1 MKILDVISLGS
12 AIKER
17 RKELNYTQKFL
28 SEVTGLSSSFIS
40 DLEHG
45 KETTEIGKVLFLINT
60 LGLNFILEKRL
71 SK

>member
-60 LGLNFILEKRL
+60 LGLNFIPEKRG
-71 SK
+71 

>member
-45 KETTEIGKVLFLINT
+45 KETTEIGKVLFLIN
-60 LGLNFILEKRL
+60 FILEKRG
-71 SK
+71 

>member
-12 AIKER
+12 AIKEC

-60 LGLNFILEKRL
+60 LGLNFILEKRG
-71 SK
+71 

>member
-12 AIKER
+12 AKKER

-60 LGLNFILEKRL
+60 LGLNFILEKRG
-71 SK
+71 

>member
-1 MKILDVISLGS
+1 MKILDVISVGS

-60 LGLNFILEKRL
+60 LGLNFILEKRG
-71 SK
+71 

>member
-60 LGLNFILEKRL
+60 LGLNFILEK
-71 SK
+71 

>member
-17 RKELNYTQKFL
+17 RKELNYTQNFL

-60 LGLNFILEKRL
+60 LGLNFILEKRG
-71 SK
+71 

>member
-12 AIKER
+12 EIKER

-60 LGLNFILEKRL
+60 LGLNFILEKRG
-71 SK
+71 

>member
-1 MKILDVISLGS
+1 MKILDVISFGS

-60 LGLNFILEKRL
+60 LGLNFILEKRG
-71 SK
+71 

>member
-12 AIKER
+12 VIKER

-60 LGLNFILEKRL
+60 LGLNFILEKRG
-71 SK
+71 

>member
-45 KETTEIGKVLFLINT
+45 KETTEIGKILFLINT
-60 LGLNFILEKRL
+60 LGLNFILEKRG
-71 SK
+71 

>member
-45 KETTEIGKVLFLINT
+45 KETTEIGKVLFLINI
-60 LGLNFILEKRL
+60 LGLNFILEKRG
-71 SK
+71 

>member
-60 LGLNFILEKRL
+60 LGLNYKKKKRG
-71 SK
+71 

>member
-28 SEVTGLSSSFIS
+28 SEVTGVSSSFIS

-60 LGLNFILEKRL
+60 LGLNFILEKRG
-71 SK
+71 

>member
-12 AIKER
+12 AI
-17 RKELNYTQKFL
+17 KELNYTQKFL

-60 LGLNFILEKRL
+60 LGLNFILEKRG
-71 SK
+71 

>member
-45 KETTEIGKVLFLINT
+45 KETTEIGKVIFLINT
-60 LGLNFILEKRL
+60 LGLNFILEKRG
-71 SK
+71 

>member
-28 SEVTGLSSSFIS
+28 SEVTGLSSSFIT

-60 LGLNFILEKRL
+60 LGLNFILEKRG
-71 SK
+71 

>member
-45 KETTEIGKVLFLINT
+45 KETMEIGKVLFLINT
-60 LGLNFILEKRL
+60 LGLNFILEKRG
-71 SK
+71 

>member
-28 SEVTGLSSSFIS
+28 SDVTGLSSSFIS

-60 LGLNFILEKRL
+60 LGLNFILEKRG
-71 SK
+71 

>member
-28 SEVTGLSSSFIS
+28 SEVTGIRRSYIS

-60 LGLNFILEKRL
+60 LGLNFILEKRG
-71 SK
+71 

>member
-60 LGLNFILEKRL
+60 LGLNFILEKRG
-71 SK
+71 

>member
-1 MKILDVISLGS
+1 MEILDVISLGS

-60 LGLNFILEKRL
+60 LGLNFILEKRG
-71 SK
+71 

>member
-28 SEVTGLSSSFIS
+28 SEVTGLSSSFSS
-40 DLEHG
+40 DLEDG

-60 LGLNFILEKRL
+60 LGLNFILEKRG
-71 SK
+71 

>member
-28 SEVTGLSSSFIS
+28 SEVTGLSSCFIS

-60 LGLNFILEKRL
+60 LGLNFILEKRG
-71 SK
+71 

>member
-28 SEVTGLSSSFIS
+28 SEITGLSSSFIS

-60 LGLNFILEKRL
+60 LGLNFILEKRG
-71 SK
+71 

>member
-1 MKILDVISLGS
+1 MKIVDVISLGS

-60 LGLNFILEKRL
+60 LGLNFILEKRG
-71 SK
+71 

>member
-45 KETTEIGKVLFLINT
+45 KETTEIGKVLFLINS
-60 LGLNFILEKRL
+60 LGLNFILEKRG
-71 SK
+71 

>member
-60 LGLNFILEKRL
+60 LGLNFIIEKRG
-71 SK
+71 

>member
-1 MKILDVISLGS
+1 MKILDFISLVS

-17 RKELNYTQKFL
+17 LKELNYTQKFL

-60 LGLNFILEKRL
+60 LGLNFILEKRG
-71 SK
+71 

>member
-1 MKILDVISLGS
+1 MKILDVLSLGS

-60 LGLNFILEKRL
+60 LGLNFILEKRG
-71 SK
+71 

>member
-1 MKILDVISLGS
+1 MKILDAISLGS

-60 LGLNFILEKRL
+60 LGLNFILEKRG
-71 SK
+71 

>member
-45 KETTEIGKVLFLINT
+45 KETTEIGKVLFLIT
-60 LGLNFILEKRL
+60 TFGLNFILEKRG
-71 SK
+71 

>member
-40 DLEHG
+40 DLENG

-60 LGLNFILEKRL
+60 LGLNFILEKRG
-71 SK
+71 

>member
-45 KETTEIGKVLFLINT
+45 KETTEIGKVVFLINT
-60 LGLNFILEKRL
+60 LGLNFILEKRG
-71 SK
+71 

>member
-12 AIKER
+12 AIEER

-60 LGLNFILEKRL
+60 LGLNFILEKRG
-71 SK
+71 

>member
-28 SEVTGLSSSFIS
+28 SEFTGLSSSFIS

-60 LGLNFILEKRL
+60 LGLNFILEKRG
-71 SK
+71 

>member
-1 MKILDVISLGS
+1 MVILDVISLGS

-60 LGLNFILEKRL
+60 LGLNFILEKRG
-71 SK
+71 